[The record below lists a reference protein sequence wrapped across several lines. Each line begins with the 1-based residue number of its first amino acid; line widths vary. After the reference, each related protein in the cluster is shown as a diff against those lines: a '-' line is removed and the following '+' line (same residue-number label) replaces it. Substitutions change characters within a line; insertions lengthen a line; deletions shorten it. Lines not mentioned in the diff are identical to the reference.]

1 MDRGLLVY
9 LGIAGDD
16 SEEGVRY
23 LADKIPHL
31 RIYEDGQGK
40 MNRSVIDEGRDIC
53 VVSQFTLYG
62 DLRKGRRP
70 SYNRAAP
77 PEAAEPLYRDF
88 VARLE
93 SHGVRVHEGAFREHM
108 EVAYTND
115 GPVTVLMD
123 SDKTF

>member
-93 SHGVRVHEGAFREHM
+93 SHGVRVHEGA
-108 EVAYTND
+108 
-115 GPVTVLMD
+115 
-123 SDKTF
+123 